1 MSATELREPVVV
13 ATGSYSVEGRG
24 EGVRLLRLERAAE
37 DAGIRAAELAS
48 AALPDPSFV
57 LWDEDGALLHAVCET
72 SPTRLVTLRPSADGT
87 ALEQIG
93 SLALRG
99 EGGCHVGPGRTPGTL
114 IVTDYGSG
122 TVEVVGL
129 DDQGVPGRLIDACDH
144 GAYLPGREAHPHQSV
159 LLPGTDLIA
168 VADLGLDRVYLYRQ
182 DAAGRLDLAGEV
194 TAPRWSGPRHLVA
207 DHESRVLYL
216 ACELDGTLVDA
227 VRAPGAPDEAAPEFA
242 VGRPVA
248 ASARRGDNAP
258 SHIEMSNREN
268 HVLIANRGPDTL
280 AVHSLGMMRPE
291 VVAEIEVGR
300 HPRHFARIGPLVL
313 VAAQE
318 SDRIDVL
325 AWDGADLTVAAAP
338 IPAPSVTCIAP
349 RPRKGTHGP
358 R

>member
-1 MSATELREPVVV
+1 MSATELREPVII

-24 EGVRLLRLERAAE
+24 EGVRLLRLESASE
-37 DAGIRAAELAS
+37 DAGIRVTELAS
-48 AALPDPSFV
+48 VALPDPGFV
-57 LWDEDGALLHAVCET
+57 LWDEDGTLLHAVCET
-72 SPTRLVTLRPSADGT
+72 SPTRLVTLRASADGT

-129 DDQGVPGRLIDACDH
+129 DDQGAPARVIDACDH
-144 GAYLPGREAHPHQSV
+144 SAYLPGREAHPHQSV
-159 LLPGTDLIA
+159 LLPGTDRIG

-182 DAAGRLDLAGEV
+182 DAAGHLDLAGEV
-194 TAPRWSGPRHLVA
+194 TAPRWSGPRHLAA
-207 DHESRVLYL
+207 DHESRVVYL

-227 VRAPGAPDEAAPEFA
+227 VRAPDTGDDAAPEFA

-248 ASARRGDNAP
+248 ASGLAGDCAP
-258 SHIEMSNREN
+258 SHIEISGREN

-291 VVAEIEVGR
+291 LVAEIEVGR
-300 HPRHFARIGPLVL
+300 HPRHFAQIGPLVL

-325 AWDGADLTVAAAP
+325 EWDGADLTVAAEP

-349 RPRKGTHGP
+349 RPRKGTHDP